1 MRVKPERK
9 IVLEL
14 HIKLFPEEYDF
25 LKDNDVEFEKRNN
38 GKNPKSEEYIKEV
51 NERRIK
57 NGFLP
62 MDQSGYAVDD
72 STKEYC
78 EKIIANEGNPISLP

>member
-25 LKDNDVEFEKRNN
+25 LKDNDSEFEKRNN
-38 GKNPKSEEYIKEV
+38 GENPKSAEYVTQV

-72 STKEYC
+72 STKKYC